1 MIRRPPRST
10 RTDTLFP
17 YPTLFRSRRS
27 VEREGDEL
35 GAAADILIGDRAVEA
50 LPFGGDP
57 AVGRLVAVV
66 AHQEDMLL
74 GNRRLREIVDFGI
87 AHVDRRVGNAV
98 GKRLA
103 VEGQTAISLS
113 VRPGDA
119 MISEF
124 VEIGRASCRER
135 VCQYVLIWVVAVSF

>member
-74 GNRRLREIVDFGI
+74 GNRRLREIVEFRL
-87 AHVDRRVGNAV
+87 AHVY
-98 GKRLA
+98 
-103 VEGQTAISLS
+103 
-113 VRPGDA
+113 RPL
-119 MISEF
+119 
-124 VEIGRASCRER
+124 GRAACRER
-135 VCQYVLIWVVAVSF
+135 VWPYV